1 MKTIDQL
8 RYEFGEASG
17 GTIEDY
23 VYQYMQAEIH
33 EYGKH
38 LQGKVLDLTQEL
50 EDAKYEIETLRGQIV
65 DRDID
70 LKDLQ
75 EKVNDLDDSLHNSE
89 TELDKFKSERKEI
102 IESNASQAMKI
113 SFLEPYKERYE
124 SAILEGD
131 LLRTKNEELEER
143 IIECEGDYQDICE
156 LAGRICIPTQRKWLI
171 EQIGEGEWERFK
183 NHIGW

>member
-38 LQGKVLDLTQEL
+38 LQGKVLDLTQQL

-65 DRDID
+65 DRDMEIKE
-70 LKDLQ
+70 LKEDM
-75 EKVNDLDDSLHNSE
+75 E
-89 TELDKFKSERKEI
+89 
-102 IESNASQAMKI
+102 
-113 SFLEPYKERYE
+113 
-124 SAILEGD
+124 
-131 LLRTKNEELEER
+131 
-143 IIECEGDYQDICE
+143 
-156 LAGRICIPTQRKWLI
+156 
-171 EQIGEGEWERFK
+171 
-183 NHIGW
+183 